1 MHHPEQWPPSEK
13 IHPLFVA
20 FHINELAKDTLLSN
34 ESIAYLKAH
43 EPIGCRD
50 THTTDMLKAKGVK
63 AYFFRLHDRDMYL
76 GVKEIT
82 VIDYIWAAII
92 EVVRVMA
99 EAYSFDEDEVMLKI
113 IADSRKLALFSQLA
127 EVA

>member
-1 MHHPEQWPPSEK
+1 MAYIKHFHNYETFGE
-13 IHPLFVA
+13 LF
-20 FHINELAKDTLLSN
+20 
-34 ESIAYLKAH
+34 
-43 EPIGCRD
+43 
-50 THTTDMLKAKGVK
+50 
-63 AYFFRLHDRDMYL
+63 RDMYL

-99 EAYSFDEDEVMLKI
+99 EAYSFDEDKVMLKI
-113 IADSRKLALFSQLA
+113 IADSRKLELFSQLA